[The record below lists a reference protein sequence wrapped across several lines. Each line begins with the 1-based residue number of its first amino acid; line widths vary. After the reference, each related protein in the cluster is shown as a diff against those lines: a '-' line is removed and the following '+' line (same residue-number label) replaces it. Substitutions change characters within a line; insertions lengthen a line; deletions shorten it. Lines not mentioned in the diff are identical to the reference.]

1 MTNIK
6 NLLLS
11 ALACLAGC
19 AAGAQTV
26 DATDATVAWS
36 FSQGASSSTTAT
48 VSAEGAVSAT
58 SYTLGDKLNI
68 YGVQTVGDQTMTLL
82 NPTEKIANAVNEA
95 AYVTF
100 SITPKKGITFTPK
113 TLTFN
118 ASKIGTSGGT
128 LEVRATADGTTTT
141 LETGFNPERS
151 SSYSAKTINL
161 TELGSTTGRVD
172 ISIYVYYLNSGK
184 QLGLNNIV
192 VTGDFKGTAEQVES
206 YTLSVASAME
216 AAGDIKVTPSGTS
229 FDSGTEISV
238 ATTENFGYHFASW
251 TDANGKVV
259 STANP
264 YVFNIAANTTLT
276 ANYTKNDVYAL
287 NLTLEGGANA
297 NLVQFQ
303 PAGNVVDGVH
313 YYEAGTDVKLT
324 AQNNRI
330 LTFTTWDDNTTSLE
344 RDVKMDGTKNLTA
357 TFSAVDYIV
366 GWDFY
371 TDSPN
376 SERAADYKA
385 ETDNAGLLS
394 LHNADGKTSTWLA
407 NGVAKGAMNG
417 KYCARIWRPLT
428 DKNYFEI
435 SFSTVGYSNITLSA
449 SVGNDYNTY
458 GTIKGEY
465 STDGTTY
472 TQFGEWAQTA
482 RAWTD
487 GEFALPADAAGQSR
501 LYIRF
506 LPDWDATMVGVSSTN
521 DGLAVANIF
530 VLADKEIVNDDV
542 APSLVSSIPANGGE
556 GASASGSI
564 ILNFDEKVAI
574 LASDGAATLNGKSL
588 TPTIS
593 GKTIVYR
600 YTGLK
605 YATTYTFSLPKGVI
619 SDRSGN
625 AFEGVSLTFKTMAR
639 TQPDARLYDAIVAQ
653 DGTGDYTTVQAA
665 IDAAPEGQAK
675 PWLIFVK
682 EGTYNEHVD
691 IPEAKPYVHLIG
703 QDRNKVFISDNRLSG
718 GDNAVHVSIGA
729 TVVCHSD
736 NLYFEGISFVN
747 SYGKE
752 TNSGPQA
759 LALNTMGDRNVFNQ
773 CAMYSYQD
781 TWITPSDQ
789 SARGYVKD
797 CFIEG
802 AVDFIYNGGDYFFD
816 HDTLNIVRTSGGY
829 IVAPSH
835 DSSTKWGYV
844 FRDNVITAPGVASET
859 SVWLGRPWH
868 GTPKT
873 VFINTKAEV
882 TIPATGWYE
891 TMNGLPA
898 IWADY
903 NTVDGN
909 GNPVDLSLRRD
920 TYYYTDSETGEKV
933 YGKAKNHLTDEEAAA
948 YTIENV
954 LRGDDGWMP
963 EQIVEACEAPE
974 PTVNKATSTIT
985 WAAVPYAICYVVTK
999 DGKVVDFTTSTSYAY
1014 EAGSKY
1020 SIQAANEYGGLS
1032 KAAKASEEAS
1042 ALMSVGASEGSVSGI
1057 YGIDGKRRSSLAH
1070 GLNIVTGVSPDGR
1083 PWSRKVLVR

>member
-1 MTNIK
+1 MKHIK
-6 NLLLS
+6 KLLLS
-11 ALACLAGC
+11 AIACLTGF
-19 AAGAQTV
+19 AAGAQTI
-26 DATDATVAWS
+26 DATNATVAWA
-36 FSQGASSSTTAT
+36 FSEGASSSTSAT
-48 VSAEGAVSAT
+48 TSTEGALSAT
-58 SYTLGDKLNI
+58 SYSLGSKLSI
-68 YGVQTVGDQTMTLL
+68 GGTQAVSGQKLTLL
-82 NPTEKIANAVNEA
+82 TPKAKTNTVDEDTYI
-95 AYVTF
+95 TF
-100 SITPKKGITFTPK
+100 SLTPKKGITFTPK

-118 ASKIGTSGGT
+118 AAKIGTNGGA
-128 LEVRATADGTTTT
+128 LEVRASVADKATT
-141 LETGFNPERS
+141 LETGFNPERNNNGFS
-151 SSYSAKTINL
+151 SKSIDLSG
-161 TELGSTTGRVD
+161 LGSTTDRVD
-172 ISIYVYYLNSGK
+172 ITIYVYNLNGDK

-192 VTGDFKGTAEQVES
+192 ISGDFKGTVEKVES
-206 YTLSVASAME
+206 YTLSIASAME
-216 AAGDIKVTPSGTS
+216 AAGDLTVNPAGTS
-229 FDSGTEISV
+229 FDAGTEVSV
-238 ATTENFGYHFASW
+238 STTENFGYHFTSW
-251 TDANGKVV
+251 TDAKGNVA
-259 STANP
+259 STENP
-264 YVFNIAANTTLT
+264 YTFNIAENTSLT
-276 ANYTKNDVYAL
+276 ANYTKNEVYAL

-303 PAGNVVDGVH
+303 PAGNVTDGVH

-330 LTFTTWDDNTTSLE
+330 LTFTTWDDNSTSLE
-344 RDVKMDGTKNLTA
+344 RDVKMDGTKNITA
-357 TFSAVDYIV
+357 TFSASDYIV
-366 GWDFY
+366 GWDLY

-385 ETDNAGLLS
+385 ESDNAGVLS
-394 LHNADGKTSTWLA
+394 LHNADGKTATWLA
-407 NGVAKGAMNG
+407 NGVSKGAMNG

-435 SFSTVGYSNITLSA
+435 SFSTVGYTNIKLSA

-458 GTIKGEY
+458 GTIKAEY

-472 TQFGEWAQTA
+472 TKFGEWAQTA

-487 GEFALPADAAGQSR
+487 GEFELPADAAGQSR

-506 LPDWDATMVGVSSTN
+506 MPDWDAAMVGVSSTN
-521 DGLAVANIF
+521 DGLAVTNIF
-530 VLADKEIVNDDV
+530 VLADKEIVDDDV
-542 APSLVSSIPANGGE
+542 APKLVSTIPANGGE

-564 ILNFDEKVAI
+564 ILNFDEKIAA
-574 LASDGAATLNGKSL
+574 LTASGAGTLDGKSL

-593 GKTIVYR
+593 GKTAVFR

-605 YATTYTFSLPKGVI
+605 YATTYTFSLPKGAI
-619 SDRSGN
+619 ADRSGN
-625 AFEGVSLTFKTMAR
+625 AFEGLTLTFKTMAR

-653 DGTGDYTTVQAA
+653 DGTGDYATVQAA
-665 IDAAPEGQAK
+665 IDAAPESQAK
-675 PWLIFVK
+675 PWLIFIK

-691 IPEAKPYVHLIG
+691 IPADKPYIHLIG
-703 QDRNKVFISDNRLSG
+703 QGHDKVFITDNRLSG

-759 LALNTMGDRNVFNQ
+759 LALNTIGDRNIFNQ

-829 IVAPSH
+829 IVAPNH
-835 DSSTKWGYV
+835 DASTKWGYV
-844 FRDNVITAPGVASET
+844 FRNNVITAPGVPSET

-903 NTVDGN
+903 NTVDGD
-909 GNPVDLSLRRD
+909 GNPLDLSLRRD

-933 YGKAKNHLTDEEAAA
+933 YAKAKNHLTDEEAAA

-954 LRGDDGWMP
+954 LRSDDGWMP
-963 EQIVEACEAPE
+963 EQVVEACEAPA
-974 PTVNKATSTIT
+974 PTVNKTTATIT
-985 WAAVPYAICYVVTK
+985 WQAVPYAICYVITK
-999 DGKVVDFTTSTSYAY
+999 DGKVVDFTTSTSCAY
-1014 EAGSKY
+1014 EVGSVYKV
-1020 SIQAANEYGGLS
+1020 QAANEYGGLS
-1032 KAAKASEEAS
+1032 KAARVTDGTT
-1042 ALMSVGASEGSVSGI
+1042 ALERFDAQESVVSGI
-1057 YGIDGKRRSSLAH
+1057 YGLDGKRRSTLGR
-1070 GLNIVTGVSPDGR
+1070 GLNIVTSVGPDGHVT
-1083 PWSRKVLVR
+1083 SRKVLVR